1 MNDEGGSGGWNGNC
15 YRRRTSALKV
25 GHRTHL
31 NRAILAGHT
40 APLPFFSC
48 FFVFGFWCT
57 RTLVHT
63 DGHRFPV
70 IVVHIYTL
78 AGQDG
83 PRSLVIV
90 KIVIPCCRPSPGDLL
105 CKTNTWH
112 APKCLL
118 VFVFVFFFIEWPK
131 SSTCVDLFS
140 KTNDRSFHSFDP
152 SPTCLQFAT
161 LFCLFSVFNCVIGKR
176 ISHFLRR
183 EEVRLM

>member
-1 MNDEGGSGGWNGNC
+1 MNDEGGSGGGWHGNC
-15 YRRRTSALKV
+15 YRRRTSSLKV

-31 NRAILAGHT
+31 NRAILAGHGLPP
-40 APLPFFSC
+40 PLFYFL
-48 FFVFGFWCT
+48 FFWCT

-105 CKTNTWH
+105 CKTNTS
-112 APKCLL
+112 ARAKVPPRLRLL
-118 VFVFVFFFIEWPK
+118 LLYRVAKVV
-131 SSTCVDLFS
+131 
-140 KTNDRSFHSFDP
+140 H
-152 SPTCLQFAT
+152 
-161 LFCLFSVFNCVIGKR
+161 
-176 ISHFLRR
+176 LRR
-183 EEVRLM
+183 LVYQNKRHVTSFVRSISDLSPICDSFVSFRSLIASLARGSVTS